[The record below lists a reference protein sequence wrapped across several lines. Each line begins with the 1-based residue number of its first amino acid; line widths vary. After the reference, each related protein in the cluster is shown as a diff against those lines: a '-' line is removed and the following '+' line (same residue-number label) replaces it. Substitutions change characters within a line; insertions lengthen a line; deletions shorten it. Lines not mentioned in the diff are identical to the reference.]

1 MMVEKIQCAVLMADD
16 DPDDCFLAKEAFTES
31 GTKADFSCVEDGE
44 ELLDCL
50 FEHAHSGL
58 YRLPKLIL
66 LDLNMPGKDGR
77 LALREI
83 KADPALREI
92 PIVIFT
98 TSEEEKD
105 IVFAMKAGA
114 DLFITKPTNYDTWV
128 ETMKSLAMKWLE

>member
-1 MMVEKIQCAVLMADD
+1 MGAKNRFTVLMADD
-16 DPDDCFLAKEAFTES
+16 DADDCWLAKEAFGKS
-31 GTKADFSCVEDGE
+31 GAKADFACVENGE

-50 FEHAHSGL
+50 FEHVQSEL
-58 YRLPKLIL
+58 YNLPNLIL

-83 KADPALREI
+83 KADPALRKI

-105 IVFAMKAGA
+105 IVFALKAGA